1 MLDPT
6 SPLEGVTFAVVD
18 VETTGLSPATGDR
31 ICEIAV
37 VRGRAGRVLD
47 QFTTLVNPQRSI
59 GAGARRVNGI
69 SDNMVYRAPVFAD
82 VAGEIAILLKDTVLV
97 AHNAGFDLG
106 FLRNEM
112 PPAAGGADA
121 LPAIVVDTL
130 QLARARYDFPS
141 NSLES
146 ITSILKLGLQRTA
159 HRALTDAHTT
169 WRVLTWFINDL
180 RDRGLPLEVL
190 GDLLALQGRVD
201 LMPRAFMPADAP
213 PEVVPPLVNQ
223 AIHDGLLLR
232 MRYASPGGRPTDRL
246 VAPRRVTRERESLY
260 LVAYCHLRQEERTF
274 RFDRILKLELC
285 E

>member
-1 MLDPT
+1 MLDQT

-37 VRGRAGRVLD
+37 VRGRAGQILD
-47 QFTTLVNPQRSI
+47 TFTTLVNPLRAI

-82 VAGEIAILLKDTVLV
+82 VAGEVGTLLHETVLV
-97 AHNAGFDLG
+97 AHNAGFDMG

-112 PPAAGGADA
+112 PPAAGGAAA
-121 LPAIVVDTL
+121 LPRFVVDTL
-130 QLARARYDFPS
+130 QIARQRYEFPS

-146 ITSILKLGLQRTA
+146 IATIIKMGAHRTA
-159 HRALTDAHTT
+159 HRALADAQTT

-180 RDRGLPLEVL
+180 RDRGLPMESL
-190 GDLLALQGRVD
+190 GDLLTLQGRLD
-201 LMPRAFMPADAP
+201 LAPRPYLPANAP
-213 PEVVPPLVNQ
+213 SEIVPPVVNQ
-223 AIHDGLLLR
+223 AITEGLLLR
-232 MRYASPGGRPTDRL
+232 LRYASPGGPPTDRL
-246 VAPRRVTRERESLY
+246 VAPRRVALEHESLY